1 MAGNRRVR
9 IPRKARKARTGKYK
23 FSDKIHPLEG
33 IVSFCMGIGA
43 VILTLIGI
51 IMSEKA
57 MGQGSLIVGVLG
69 TLAMI
74 FSVVGFGMAVYA
86 FRKKEIH
93 YRFPIMGGI
102 LNGILT
108 LFLLSLYVMGAATI

>member
-9 IPRKARKARTGKYK
+9 IPRKARKARSGKYK
-23 FSDKIHPLEG
+23 FSDKLHPVEG
-33 IVSFCMGIGA
+33 ITSFCMGIGA
-43 VILTLIGI
+43 TVLTVTGI
-51 IMSEKA
+51 AMSEQA

-69 TLAMI
+69 TLAMV
-74 FSVVGFGMAVYA
+74 FSVIGFGLAVCA

-93 YRFPIMGGI
+93 YRFPIMGSI

-108 LFLLSLYVMGAATI
+108 LFLLSLYVMGAAII